1 MQNFSHT
8 EKAALFAIGDGRL
21 GGASL
26 IGDVLAERLMAA
38 EIRNFLPKE
47 LCQEVVALLETFAMD
62 ENYLGGD
69 ASKIGVSA
77 HNKQDDQP
85 GYFAEVAAHPMLRE
99 PLMQRLSQV
108 LLDVLVASTGGGRR
122 VEVAVNENGE
132 SYSPLIVREFHS
144 ILHLHND
151 LSSREQKGWFPI
163 ENVVRQ
169 WAFVMK
175 LSDCVGGE
183 TFFYPKR
190 WEPADEAFFNHVD
203 NYSYDMVVV
212 ADVPELRID
221 GPTGTLIVFDC
232 TNYHRVSKVTA
243 GRRYTAGG
251 FIGELPDG
259 RLVVWS

>member
-8 EKAALFAIGDGRL
+8 EKAALFAIGDARQ
-21 GGASL
+21 GAMSL
-26 IGDVLAERLMAA
+26 VSDVLAGRLLAV
-38 EIRNFLPKE
+38 EIRNFLTKE
-47 LCQEVVALLETFAMD
+47 LCHEVIALLKTYSMD
-62 ENYLGGD
+62 ETYLGGD

-85 GYFAEVAAHPMLRE
+85 GYFAEVAEHPMLRE

-108 LLDVLVASTGGGRR
+108 LLDVLSSTGAGRR
-122 VEVAVNENGE
+122 VEVAVNEKGQ

-151 LSSREQKGWFPI
+151 KASREQQKWNPI
-163 ENVVRQ
+163 EDVVRQ

-175 LSDCVGGE
+175 LSDCEGGE
-183 TFFYPKR
+183 TYFYPKR
-190 WEPADEAFFNHVD
+190 WESADEVYFNHAD
-203 NYSYDMVVV
+203 NYSYDMAVV